1 MTAMGTLIQ
10 NLKFAS
16 RIHKKNL
23 GVSLAALFT
32 LALGIGSS
40 TAVFSTVNAILLK
53 PPPYPQSERIV
64 IPWRLTPPSFNLGYA
79 EIPWGLRDFRLFLQ
93 ESKAFQEIAAFK
105 SDSFNLT
112 GNGDPRLLEGIR
124 ASSGLFPILGRMPAA
139 GRGFTPEE
147 DAPGHEHV
155 VVLGYHLWQEQ
166 FAGKADVIGSV
177 IHLNGEAYTVLGVM
191 PADFSFPH
199 AEEMPGLFNFSRRQ
213 DLWVPLALP
222 QTAQPNRPS
231 DLVVIGKLKQGVTL
245 VQAQEEMNVFSRRED
260 NEFPRYKGWFNSR
273 VTPLSQQVIGD
284 TRRPLLLLLGAVI
297 VVMLISCANV
307 ANLLLARAV
316 ARKKEF
322 VLRAALGA
330 AHKRLMAQLLTE
342 GLSLAVLAGILGG
355 LIAEAAIYLL
365 KIFGPANIP
374 RLRDVSLDLR
384 TMAFALGISILTGII
399 FGLAPATGILRR
411 NLSESLKEDSQR
423 SAGSVAGSRLRSIF
437 LVAQVAFAVVLVIA
451 AGLLVRTFLRL
462 LKVDAG
468 FNPTHVL
475 TFRLS
480 LSPTQYP
487 DNSHIVSLYT
497 DVLKRLKPLPGVEA
511 AGLVYAIPMDGGT
524 ESGAIRI
531 IDHPVR
537 DDQERPFSS
546 YTIASPGYFSA
557 VGTPLI
563 RGRDFL
569 ETDVESSVPVAIINN
584 AMAKKY
590 WPGED
595 PIGKQV
601 GLGSPRFPL
610 MTIVGIVADVK
621 RLSMREIP
629 PPEMYVP
636 YTQKPYPSMLAMF
649 VVLRTRVEPSL
660 MISAIRKEVRAA
672 DPELPVAKV
681 ATLDSIVD
689 DSMIQP
695 RFSMLLLGSF
705 GGLALLLASV
715 GIYSVISYNSI
726 QRSQEIGIRM
736 ALGAR
741 PAKVFRMVLGEGVR
755 LAGLGLIIGC
765 GLALIVSRMMASLLY
780 GIQSTD
786 AFTFTS
792 VCLLILGIALF
803 SCYFPARR
811 AIRVDPVIA
820 LRGISE

>member
-93 ESKAFQEIAAFK
+93 ESKTFQEIAAFK

-124 ASSGLFPILGRMPAA
+124 VSSGFFPILGRMPAA
-139 GRGFTPEE
+139 GRVFTLEE
-147 DAPGHEHV
+147 DTPGHGHV
-155 VVLGYHLWQEQ
+155 VVLSYQLWQEQ
-166 FAGKADVIGSV
+166 FAGKADVIGSL
-177 IHLNGEAYTVLGVM
+177 IHLNGEAHTVLGVM
-191 PADFSFPH
+191 PADFSFPR

-222 QTAQPNRPS
+222 QTAQPNQPS

-284 TRRPLLLLLGAVI
+284 TQRPLLLLLGAVI

-307 ANLLLARAV
+307 GNLLLARAV

-322 VLRAALGA
+322 VLRTALGA
-330 AHKRLMAQLLTE
+330 GQKRLMAQLLTE
-342 GLSLAVLAGILGG
+342 GLSLAILAGILGG

-365 KIFGPANIP
+365 KIVGPANIP
-374 RLRDVSLDLR
+374 RLRDISLDLL
-384 TMAFALGISILTGII
+384 TLVFALGISILTGII
-399 FGLAPATGILRR
+399 FGLAPATSILRG

-423 SAGSVAGSRLRSIF
+423 SSGSVAGSRLRNIF

-451 AGLLVRTFLRL
+451 AGLLVRTFLHL
-462 LKVDAG
+462 LQVDAG
-468 FNPTHVL
+468 FNPGHVL

-487 DNSHIVSLYT
+487 DNGHIVSLYT
-497 DVLKRLKPLPGVEA
+497 DVLNRLKSLPGVDA

-537 DDQERPFSS
+537 DDQERPFSN

-557 VGTPLI
+557 IGTPLI

-569 ETDVESSVPVAIINN
+569 ETDVESSLPVAIINN

-621 RLSMREIP
+621 RLSMRETP

-636 YTQKPYPSMLAMF
+636 YTQKAYPSMLAMF
-649 VVLRTRVEPSL
+649 VVLRTKVKPFS
-660 MISAIRKEVRAA
+660 MISAVRKEIQVA
-672 DPELPVAKV
+672 DPELPLAKV

-755 LAGLGLIIGC
+755 LTGLGLIIGC

-780 GIQSTD
+780 GIKSTD
-786 AFTFTS
+786 AYTFTS
-792 VCLLILGIALF
+792 VCLLILGIAFF

-811 AIRVDPVIA
+811 AIRVDPIIA